1 MGDPS
6 DDERDDV
13 ASSYEDS
20 DESSEEE
27 PQLKYHRLVGSLPAI
42 FEQENNTATALCVS
56 DKLIILGTNLGF
68 LYILNFEGYCGE
80 LKFRPHVGAVRDVSI
95 DLSGEYVASCSDD
108 GKIVVRNLYEAA
120 SSQHQQK
127 QATKTDNLDFLLKGG
142 VSCVQIDPEF
152 GRRNERAVLCGGRPG
167 KLIQLKKGLLSHH

>member
-1 MGDPS
+1 MGDTS
-6 DDERDDV
+6 DDEREN
-13 ASSYEDS
+13 SSAYETDEDEDS
-20 DESSEEE
+20 SDYE
-27 PQLKYHRLVGSLPAI
+27 PQLKYQRLVGSLPSI

-80 LKFRPHVGAVRDVSI
+80 LKFRPHVGAVRDISI
-95 DLSGEYVASCSDD
+95 DITGEFVASCSDD

-120 SSQHQQK
+120 NSQYQQK
-127 QATKTDNLDFLLKGG
+127 PSTKTDNLDFLLKGG

-152 GRRNERAVLCGGRPG
+152 GRRNERGVVCGGRPG
-167 KLIQLKKGLLSHH
+167 RLILMKKGM